1 MKRVDILNTAAQ
13 LIDNDRAHQYGDAKS
28 EFARV
33 AVIWSDLVGT
43 PVAVQDV
50 ALLMIALKLVRAT
63 RNSQHADNWIDIC
76 GYAALGGEIATDE

>member
-13 LIDNDRAHQYGDAKS
+13 LIDNDRAQQYGDAKS

-33 AVIWSDLVGT
+33 AVIWSELVGT

-63 RNSQHADNWIDIC
+63 RNPKHADNWIDIC